1 MTAGSLLY
9 MLTRDVLH
17 AKGTGGMF
25 SGPGIDKR
33 IYTAED
39 PVREPADRPELEADL
54 AAWVATWKIK
64 GKTAIPYGTY
74 RVAWTLSKRF
84 GRSTLQLLGV
94 PGFGGIRIHP
104 GNDADDTEGCLLPGL
119 SRPLS
124 EPYKVVQSRLALSY
138 VEDPICRALER
149 GIPVYIQI
157 HKPATIEGNTP

>member
-1 MTAGSLLY
+1 MTANSLLY
-9 MLTRDVLH
+9 TLTRDVLH
-17 AKGTGGMF
+17 TKGTGGMF

-33 IYTAED
+33 IYIAED
-39 PVREPADRPELEADL
+39 PVREPNDRPEFEADL
-54 AAWVATWKIK
+54 AAWVARWKVK

-74 RVAWTLSKRF
+74 RVAWTLSNRF

-124 EPYKVVQSRLALSY
+124 EPYKVVQSRLALPY
-138 VEDPICRALER
+138 IEDPICRALER

-157 HKPATIEGNTP
+157 SRKVTK

>member
-9 MLTRDVLH
+9 TLTRDVLH

-33 IYTAED
+33 IYIAED
-39 PVREPADRPELEADL
+39 PVRETADRPEAEADL
-54 AAWVATWKIK
+54 AAWVAEWKVK

-74 RVAWTLSKRF
+74 RVAWTLSNRF

-119 SRPLS
+119 SRPPA
-124 EPYKVVQSRLALSY
+124 EPYKVVQSRRALPY

-157 HKPATIEGNTP
+157 RKEIR

>member
-1 MTAGSLLY
+1 MTETGKLLY
-9 MLTRDVLH
+9 TLTRDVFH
-17 AKGTGGMF
+17 RDGTGGMF
-25 SGPGIDKR
+25 TGPGIEKR

-39 PVREPADRPELEADL
+39 PVREPNDRPEDPAALE
-54 AAWVATWKIK
+54 AWVARWKFK

-74 RVAWTLSKRF
+74 RVAWTPSNRF
-84 GRSTLQLLGV
+84 HRSTIQLLGV

-104 GNDADDTEGCLLPGL
+104 GNDADDTGGCLLPGL

-124 EPYKVVQSRLALSY
+124 APHKVIQSRLALPY

-157 HKPATIEGNTP
+157 NRKVTK